1 MLFWFVMS
9 TKVFKVKYVY
19 EKTVSNIHIF
29 NIFILL
35 LLNRTDNSEPIDKAE
50 QDCISKTS
58 DTQVMNQCSI
68 IAQKEWE
75 KEIKKTLSE
84 LKSVLD
90 KESYKSLINSQNSWE
105 KYKIDEFRS
114 IDKMLENKQ
123 GTMYLNVN
131 KGLKVYIVKQR
142 ALKLQEYLN
151 TVND

>member
-1 MLFWFVMS
+1 MFMKKLFL
-9 TKVFKVKYVY
+9 
-19 EKTVSNIHIF
+19 
-29 NIFILL
+29 IFIFLL
-35 LLNRTDNSEPIDKAE
+35 FLSCCYSTAQTTMHPIDKAE
-50 QDCISKTS
+50 QDCISKTA

-68 IAQKEWE
+68 TAQNEWE

-123 GTMYLNVN
+123 GTMYLNVD
-131 KGLKVYIVKQR
+131 KGLKVDIVKQR
-142 ALKLQEYLN
+142 ALKLKEYLN

>member
-1 MLFWFVMS
+1 MFMKKLFL
-9 TKVFKVKYVY
+9 
-19 EKTVSNIHIF
+19 
-29 NIFILL
+29 IFIFLIFL
-35 LLNRTDNSEPIDKAE
+35 SCCYSTAQTTIHPVDKAE
-50 QDCISKTS
+50 QDCISKTA

-68 IAQKEWE
+68 TAQNEWE

-114 IDKMLENKQ
+114 IDKMFENKK
-123 GTMYLNVN
+123 GTMYLNVD
-131 KGLKVYIVKQR
+131 KGLKVDIVKQR
-142 ALKLQEYLN
+142 ALKLKEYLN

>member
-1 MLFWFVMS
+1 MKKLFL
-9 TKVFKVKYVY
+9 
-19 EKTVSNIHIF
+19 
-29 NIFILL
+29 IFISLIFL
-35 LLNRTDNSEPIDKAE
+35 SCCYSTAQTTMHPIDKAE
-50 QDCISKTS
+50 QDCISKTA

-68 IAQKEWE
+68 TAQKEWE

-123 GTMYLNVN
+123 GTMYLNVD
-131 KGLKVYIVKQR
+131 KGLKVDIVKQR
-142 ALKLQEYLN
+142 ALKLKEYLN

>member
-1 MLFWFVMS
+1 MFMKKLFL
-9 TKVFKVKYVY
+9 
-19 EKTVSNIHIF
+19 
-29 NIFILL
+29 IFIFLIFL
-35 LLNRTDNSEPIDKAE
+35 SCCYSTAQTTMHPIDKAE
-50 QDCISKTS
+50 QDCISKTA

-114 IDKMLENKQ
+114 IDKMLKNKQ
-123 GTMYLNVN
+123 GTMYLNVD
-131 KGLKVYIVKQR
+131 KGLKVDIVKQR
-142 ALKLQEYLN
+142 ALKLKEYLN

>member
-1 MLFWFVMS
+1 MKKLFL
-9 TKVFKVKYVY
+9 
-19 EKTVSNIHIF
+19 
-29 NIFILL
+29 IFIFLIFL
-35 LLNRTDNSEPIDKAE
+35 SCCYSTAQTTMHPIDKAE
-50 QDCISKTS
+50 QDCISKTA

-123 GTMYLNVN
+123 GTMYLNVD
-131 KGLKVYIVKQR
+131 KGLKVDIVKQR
-142 ALKLQEYLN
+142 ALKLKEYLN

>member
-1 MLFWFVMS
+1 MFMKKLFL
-9 TKVFKVKYVY
+9 
-19 EKTVSNIHIF
+19 
-29 NIFILL
+29 IFISLIFL
-35 LLNRTDNSEPIDKAE
+35 SCCYSTAQTTLHPIDKTE

-68 IAQKEWE
+68 IAQNEWE
-75 KEIKKTLSE
+75 KEIKKSLSE

-90 KESYKSLINSQNSWE
+90 KESYKSLINSQNSWK

-131 KGLKVYIVKQR
+131 KGLKVDIVKQR
-142 ALKLQEYLN
+142 ALKLKEYLN

>member
-1 MLFWFVMS
+1 MFMKKLFL
-9 TKVFKVKYVY
+9 
-19 EKTVSNIHIF
+19 
-29 NIFILL
+29 IFISLIFL
-35 LLNRTDNSEPIDKAE
+35 SCCYSTAQTTLHPIDKAE
-50 QDCISKTS
+50 QDCISKTA

-68 IAQKEWE
+68 TAQKEWE

-123 GTMYLNVN
+123 GTMYLNVD
-131 KGLKVYIVKQR
+131 KGLKVDIVKQR
-142 ALKLQEYLN
+142 ALKLKEYLN

>member
-1 MLFWFVMS
+1 MKKLFL
-9 TKVFKVKYVY
+9 
-19 EKTVSNIHIF
+19 
-29 NIFILL
+29 IFIFLIFL
-35 LLNRTDNSEPIDKAE
+35 SCCYSTAQTTMHPIDKAE
-50 QDCISKTS
+50 QDCISKTA

-68 IAQKEWE
+68 TAQNEWE

-123 GTMYLNVN
+123 GTMYLNVD
-131 KGLKVYIVKQR
+131 KGLKVDIVKQR
-142 ALKLQEYLN
+142 ALKLKEYLN

>member
-1 MLFWFVMS
+1 MFMKKLFL
-9 TKVFKVKYVY
+9 
-19 EKTVSNIHIF
+19 
-29 NIFILL
+29 IFIFLIFL
-35 LLNRTDNSEPIDKAE
+35 SCCYSTAQTTMHPIDKAE
-50 QDCISKTS
+50 QDSISKTA

-68 IAQKEWE
+68 TAQNEWE

-114 IDKMLENKQ
+114 IDKMLKNKQ
-123 GTMYLNVN
+123 GTMYLNVD
-131 KGLKVYIVKQR
+131 KGLKVDIVKQR
-142 ALKLQEYLN
+142 ALKLKEYLN

>member
-1 MLFWFVMS
+1 M
-9 TKVFKVKYVY
+9 
-19 EKTVSNIHIF
+19 H
-29 NIFILL
+29 
-35 LLNRTDNSEPIDKAE
+35 PIDKAE

-123 GTMYLNVN
+123 GTMYLNVD
-131 KGLKVYIVKQR
+131 KGLKVDIVKQR
-142 ALKLQEYLN
+142 ALKLKEYLN

>member
-1 MLFWFVMS
+1 MKKLFL
-9 TKVFKVKYVY
+9 
-19 EKTVSNIHIF
+19 
-29 NIFILL
+29 IFIFLIFL
-35 LLNRTDNSEPIDKAE
+35 SCCYSTAQTTIHPIDKAE
-50 QDCISKTS
+50 QDCISKTA

-68 IAQKEWE
+68 TAQNEWE

>member
-1 MLFWFVMS
+1 MFMKKLFL
-9 TKVFKVKYVY
+9 
-19 EKTVSNIHIF
+19 
-29 NIFILL
+29 IFIFLIFL
-35 LLNRTDNSEPIDKAE
+35 SCCYSTAQTTMHPIDKAE
-50 QDCISKTS
+50 QDCISKTA

-68 IAQKEWE
+68 TAQNEWE

-105 KYKIDEFRS
+105 KYKIDEFSS

-131 KGLKVYIVKQR
+131 KGLKVDIVKQR
-142 ALKLQEYLN
+142 ALNLKEYLN
-151 TVND
+151 TVKE

>member
-1 MLFWFVMS
+1 MFMKKLFL
-9 TKVFKVKYVY
+9 
-19 EKTVSNIHIF
+19 
-29 NIFILL
+29 IFISLIFL
-35 LLNRTDNSEPIDKAE
+35 SCCYSTAQTTLHPIDKAE
-50 QDCISKTS
+50 QDCISKTA

-131 KGLKVYIVKQR
+131 KGLKVDIVKQR

>member
-1 MLFWFVMS
+1 MFMKKLFL
-9 TKVFKVKYVY
+9 
-19 EKTVSNIHIF
+19 
-29 NIFILL
+29 IFIFLIFL
-35 LLNRTDNSEPIDKAE
+35 SCCYSTAQTTMHPIDKAE
-50 QDCISKTS
+50 QDCISKTA

-68 IAQKEWE
+68 TAQNEWE

-105 KYKIDEFRS
+105 KYKIDEFSS

-131 KGLKVYIVKQR
+131 KGLKVDIVKQR
-142 ALKLQEYLN
+142 VLKLKEYLN

>member
-1 MLFWFVMS
+1 MKKLFL
-9 TKVFKVKYVY
+9 
-19 EKTVSNIHIF
+19 
-29 NIFILL
+29 IFISLIFL
-35 LLNRTDNSEPIDKAE
+35 SCCYSTAQTTLHPIDKAE
-50 QDCISKTS
+50 QDCISKTA

-68 IAQKEWE
+68 TAQKEWE

-131 KGLKVYIVKQR
+131 KGLKVDIVKQR
-142 ALKLQEYLN
+142 ALKLKEYLN

>member
-1 MLFWFVMS
+1 MKKLFL
-9 TKVFKVKYVY
+9 
-19 EKTVSNIHIF
+19 
-29 NIFILL
+29 IFISLIFL
-35 LLNRTDNSEPIDKAE
+35 SCCYSTAQTTLHPIDKAE
-50 QDCISKTS
+50 QDCISKTA

-68 IAQKEWE
+68 TAQKEWE

-123 GTMYLNVN
+123 GTMYLNVD
-131 KGLKVYIVKQR
+131 KGLKVDIVKQR
-142 ALKLQEYLN
+142 ALKLKEYLN
-151 TVND
+151 TVKE

>member
-1 MLFWFVMS
+1 MFMKKLFL
-9 TKVFKVKYVY
+9 
-19 EKTVSNIHIF
+19 
-29 NIFILL
+29 IFIFLIFL
-35 LLNRTDNSEPIDKAE
+35 SCCYSTAQTTMHPIDKAE
-50 QDCISKTS
+50 QDCISKTA

-68 IAQKEWE
+68 TAQNEWE

-105 KYKIDEFRS
+105 KYKIDEFSS

-131 KGLKVYIVKQR
+131 KGLKVDIVKQR
-142 ALKLQEYLN
+142 ALKLKEYLN
-151 TVND
+151 TVKE

>member
-1 MLFWFVMS
+1 MFMKKLFL
-9 TKVFKVKYVY
+9 
-19 EKTVSNIHIF
+19 
-29 NIFILL
+29 IFISLIFL
-35 LLNRTDNSEPIDKAE
+35 SCCYSTAQTTLHPIDKAE
-50 QDCISKTS
+50 QDCISKTA

-68 IAQKEWE
+68 TAQNEWE

>member
-1 MLFWFVMS
+1 MFMKKLFL
-9 TKVFKVKYVY
+9 
-19 EKTVSNIHIF
+19 
-29 NIFILL
+29 IFIFLIFL
-35 LLNRTDNSEPIDKAE
+35 SCCYSTAQTTMHPIDKAE
-50 QDCISKTS
+50 QDCISKTA

-68 IAQKEWE
+68 TAQNEWE

-114 IDKMLENKQ
+114 IDKMLKNKQ
-123 GTMYLNVN
+123 GTMYLNVD
-131 KGLKVYIVKQR
+131 KGLKVDIVKQR
-142 ALKLQEYLN
+142 ALKLKEYLN

>member
-1 MLFWFVMS
+1 MFMKKLFL
-9 TKVFKVKYVY
+9 
-19 EKTVSNIHIF
+19 
-29 NIFILL
+29 IFIFLIFL
-35 LLNRTDNSEPIDKAE
+35 SCCYSTAQTTMHPIDKAE
-50 QDCISKTS
+50 QDCISKTA

-68 IAQKEWE
+68 TAQNEWE

-114 IDKMLENKQ
+114 IDKMLENKK
-123 GTMYLNVN
+123 GTMYLNVD
-131 KGLKVYIVKQR
+131 KGLKVDIVKQR
-142 ALKLQEYLN
+142 ALKLKEYLN

>member
-1 MLFWFVMS
+1 MFMKKLFL
-9 TKVFKVKYVY
+9 
-19 EKTVSNIHIF
+19 
-29 NIFILL
+29 IFIFLIFL
-35 LLNRTDNSEPIDKAE
+35 SCCYSTAQTTIHPIDKAE
-50 QDCISKTS
+50 QDCISKTA

-68 IAQKEWE
+68 TAQNEWE

-131 KGLKVYIVKQR
+131 KGLKVDIVKQR

>member
-1 MLFWFVMS
+1 MFMKKLFL
-9 TKVFKVKYVY
+9 
-19 EKTVSNIHIF
+19 
-29 NIFILL
+29 IFIFLIFL
-35 LLNRTDNSEPIDKAE
+35 SCCYSTAQTTIHPIDKAE
-50 QDCISKTS
+50 QDCISKTA

-68 IAQKEWE
+68 TAQNEWE

-114 IDKMLENKQ
+114 IDKMLKNKQ
-123 GTMYLNVN
+123 GTMYLNVD
-131 KGLKVYIVKQR
+131 KGLKVDIVKQR
-142 ALKLQEYLN
+142 ALKLKEYLN

>member
-1 MLFWFVMS
+1 MFMKKLFL
-9 TKVFKVKYVY
+9 
-19 EKTVSNIHIF
+19 
-29 NIFILL
+29 IFISLIFL
-35 LLNRTDNSEPIDKAE
+35 SCCYSTAQTTLHPIDKAE
-50 QDCISKTS
+50 QDCISKTA

-68 IAQKEWE
+68 TAQKEWE

>member
-1 MLFWFVMS
+1 MFMKKLFL
-9 TKVFKVKYVY
+9 
-19 EKTVSNIHIF
+19 
-29 NIFILL
+29 IFISLIFL
-35 LLNRTDNSEPIDKAE
+35 SCCYSTAQTTLHPIDKAE
-50 QDCISKTS
+50 QDCISKTA

-123 GTMYLNVN
+123 GTMYLNVD
-131 KGLKVYIVKQR
+131 KGLKVDIVKQR
-142 ALKLQEYLN
+142 ALKLKEYLN

>member
-1 MLFWFVMS
+1 MFMKKLFL
-9 TKVFKVKYVY
+9 
-19 EKTVSNIHIF
+19 
-29 NIFILL
+29 IFISLIFL
-35 LLNRTDNSEPIDKAE
+35 SCCYSTAQTTLHPIDKAE
-50 QDCISKTS
+50 QDCISKTA

-68 IAQKEWE
+68 TAQNEWE

-123 GTMYLNVN
+123 GTMYLNVD
-131 KGLKVYIVKQR
+131 KGLKVDIVKQR
-142 ALKLQEYLN
+142 ALKLKEYLN

>member
-1 MLFWFVMS
+1 MFMKKLFL
-9 TKVFKVKYVY
+9 
-19 EKTVSNIHIF
+19 
-29 NIFILL
+29 IFIFLIFL
-35 LLNRTDNSEPIDKAE
+35 SCCYSTAQTTLHTIDKAE
-50 QDCISKTS
+50 QDCISKTA

-68 IAQKEWE
+68 TAQNEWE

-123 GTMYLNVN
+123 GTMYLNVD
-131 KGLKVYIVKQR
+131 KGLKVDIVKQR
-142 ALKLQEYLN
+142 ALKLKEYLN

>member
-1 MLFWFVMS
+1 MFMKKLFL
-9 TKVFKVKYVY
+9 
-19 EKTVSNIHIF
+19 
-29 NIFILL
+29 IFISLIFL
-35 LLNRTDNSEPIDKAE
+35 SCCYSTAQTTLHPIDKAE
-50 QDCISKTS
+50 QDCISKTA

-68 IAQKEWE
+68 TAQKEWE

-131 KGLKVYIVKQR
+131 KGLKVDIVKQR
-142 ALKLQEYLN
+142 ALKLKEYLN

>member
-1 MLFWFVMS
+1 MKKLFL
-9 TKVFKVKYVY
+9 
-19 EKTVSNIHIF
+19 
-29 NIFILL
+29 IFISLIFL
-35 LLNRTDNSEPIDKAE
+35 SCCYSTAQTTLHPIDKAE

-84 LKSVLD
+84 LKSVF
-90 KESYKSLINSQNSWE
+90 QNSWE
-105 KYKIDEFRS
+105 KYKIDEFCS

-131 KGLKVYIVKQR
+131 KGLKVDIVKQR

>member
-1 MLFWFVMS
+1 MFMKKLFL
-9 TKVFKVKYVY
+9 
-19 EKTVSNIHIF
+19 
-29 NIFILL
+29 IFISLIFL
-35 LLNRTDNSEPIDKAE
+35 SCCYSTAQTTLHPIDKAE
-50 QDCISKTS
+50 QDCISKTA

-68 IAQKEWE
+68 TAQNEWE

-131 KGLKVYIVKQR
+131 KGLKVDIVKQR
-142 ALKLQEYLN
+142 ALKLKEYLN
-151 TVND
+151 TVKE

>member
-1 MLFWFVMS
+1 MFMKKLFL
-9 TKVFKVKYVY
+9 
-19 EKTVSNIHIF
+19 
-29 NIFILL
+29 IFISLIFL
-35 LLNRTDNSEPIDKAE
+35 SCCYSTAQTTLHPIDKAE
-50 QDCISKTS
+50 QDCISKTA

-68 IAQKEWE
+68 TAQNEWE

-105 KYKIDEFRS
+105 KYKIDEFSS

-123 GTMYLNVN
+123 GTMYLNVD
-131 KGLKVYIVKQR
+131 KGLKVDIVKQR
-142 ALKLQEYLN
+142 ALKLKEYLN

>member
-1 MLFWFVMS
+1 MFMKKLFL
-9 TKVFKVKYVY
+9 
-19 EKTVSNIHIF
+19 
-29 NIFILL
+29 IFISLIFL
-35 LLNRTDNSEPIDKAE
+35 SCCYSTAQTTLHPIDKAE
-50 QDCISKTS
+50 QDCISKTA

-68 IAQKEWE
+68 TAQKEWE

-131 KGLKVYIVKQR
+131 KGLKVDIVKQR